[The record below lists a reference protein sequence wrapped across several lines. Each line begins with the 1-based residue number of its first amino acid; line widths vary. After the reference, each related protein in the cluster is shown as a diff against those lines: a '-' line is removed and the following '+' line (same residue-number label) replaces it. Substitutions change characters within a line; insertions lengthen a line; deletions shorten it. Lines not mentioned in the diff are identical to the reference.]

1 MEIIKREQAAEFDAF
16 VKSHYKASFMQGSP
30 WAGVKKNWQWRGVIS
45 RGEDG
50 KIDGTMAL
58 LIRKV
63 PGMPY
68 SLMYS
73 PRGPVCDPHDRAMVK
88 KSLWTR
94 QLRSARNLTPMC

>member
-68 SLMYS
+68 SL
-73 PRGPVCDPHDRAMVK
+73 CIARAAPSAIRMTALWS

>member
-1 MEIIKREQAAEFDAF
+1 MGGIFLEIIKREQAVEFDAF

-45 RGEDG
+45 RGADG

-73 PRGPVCDPHDRAMVK
+73 PRAPCV
-88 KSLWTR
+88 TR
-94 QLRSARNLTPMC
+94 MIAQW